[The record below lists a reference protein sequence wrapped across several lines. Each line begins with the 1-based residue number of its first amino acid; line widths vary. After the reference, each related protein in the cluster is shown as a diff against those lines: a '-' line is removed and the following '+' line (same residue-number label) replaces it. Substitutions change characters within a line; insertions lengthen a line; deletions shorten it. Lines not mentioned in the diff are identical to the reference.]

1 LFVLTDGVILK
12 AMNRFVISLLIIL
25 GTITFGYGQTC
36 TLSGTGT
43 ILWSNA
49 SPPACQEGGNAGTKT
64 TIIIPAGV
72 TLEFDNNGDTWTGTL
87 IEVYGTLLINQ
98 ADIVLYTSLRV
109 RSGGLITIGKKLSL
123 GTSPTNPTGCNF
135 TVIVDSGGTIDVTET
150 GTDRLSICGSPIMKG
165 AGQCNSCGGTNSGTC
180 AYNGDPY
187 CEPTGGFTGPLGYS
201 KDGYDSSLPIELLS
215 FKASK
220 GITNVKLSW
229 ATASELNFHYFE
241 VERSVDGNTFT
252 AIGKIQGNGTTNI
265 RQDYSFEDEKPLI
278 GKNYY
283 RLKAVDFD
291 GYTERF
297 NVLMV
302 DYDGKKN
309 FSVYPNPSD
318 GVTLHTETNFVP
330 VKNSFVAIYTST
342 GAEVGRY
349 IIESDAAELT
359 MPVQLQSG
367 WYYAKFI
374 SSEYTSVAR
383 ILVK

>member
-12 AMNRFVISLLIIL
+12 AMNRVVISLLIIL

-72 TLEFDNNGDTWTGTL
+72 TLEFNDNGDTWTGTM
-87 IEVYGTLLINQ
+87 IEIYGTLSITAPGQVTIN
-98 ADIVLYTSLRV
+98 S
-109 RSGGLITIGKKLSL
+109 SITVK
-123 GTSPTNPTGCNF
+123 
-135 TVIVDSGGTIDVTET
+135 SGGTLSIGSKLNIGSSSGCGYSLSAESGAVIDIAGSTP
-150 GTDRLSICGSPIMKG
+150 DRLNICGKEI
-165 AGQCNSCGGTNSGTC
+165 ARGGTAGCNQCPENPPSSGNYDCT
-180 AYNGDPY
+180 GISPPY
-187 CEPTGGFTGPLGYS
+187 CEPSGGFTGPISFDENG
-201 KDGYDSSLPIELLS
+201 LPIELLS

-241 VERSVDGNTFT
+241 VERSVDGTTFT

-291 GYTERF
+291 GYTEHF